1 VAPNG
6 GCSFYKREHFVECEA
21 GAHSTKSATFRVA
34 FTRTGAQLKMCT
46 AEFRGG
52 TPIGYVK
59 VRKLS
64 WYRTWAAATFMTPNG
79 CYSSKT
85 SPRVGKGID
94 LQNLHMSAFI
104 SHSFDNK
111 PEFDNIVEAL
121 VQFGVPYWNP
131 DDVKSGSSLRDQLR
145 QAVECCGVCIFVA
158 THRALGSSWCGAELG
173 AFWGAGKP
181 VIVYLADS
189 SLKDDELPP
198 IVHGDVWE
206 RRISRVAARAKELL
220 TEGSA
225 MSGSTSA
232 GRPAQVGN
240 MTIEQFEKLIVSAV
254 SFANAVAKT
263 DGRSATPEEIG
274 LAAKGAA
281 GRSLEVI
288 KATEYVNRST
298 DSWRKRILWVDDRPD
313 NNVYERHAFESI
325 GIEFTLAMS
334 TREALNLLSKRRF
347 AAIISDMGRKEGPT
361 EGYVLLDAVRANDQK
376 TPFFIYAGSNA
387 SAHKK
392 EAIDRGAQGS
402 TNRVQELLDMVVEA
416 LQTNALA

>member
-1 VAPNG
+1 
-6 GCSFYKREHFVECEA
+6 
-21 GAHSTKSATFRVA
+21 
-34 FTRTGAQLKMCT
+34 
-46 AEFRGG
+46 
-52 TPIGYVK
+52 
-59 VRKLS
+59 
-64 WYRTWAAATFMTPNG
+64 
-79 CYSSKT
+79 
-85 SPRVGKGID
+85 
-94 LQNLHMSAFI
+94 
-104 SHSFDNK
+104 
-111 PEFDNIVEAL
+111 
-121 VQFGVPYWNP
+121 
-131 DDVKSGSSLRDQLR
+131 
-145 QAVECCGVCIFVA
+145 
-158 THRALGSSWCGAELG
+158 
-173 AFWGAGKP
+173 
-181 VIVYLADS
+181 
-189 SLKDDELPP
+189 
-198 IVHGDVWE
+198 
-206 RRISRVAARAKELL
+206 
-220 TEGSA
+220 
-225 MSGSTSA
+225 
-232 GRPAQVGN
+232 VGN